1 MTTIKLRLHLKQFS
15 ACPLDLLE
23 IELPPLSATKTQHC
37 CTHLSDNI
45 GMILVDST
53 PVAKSA
59 VNPRDATERLIEMWL
74 HGLSPQTQDQYRR
87 TARRFLA
94 FVNKPL
100 HLVSLADIQG
110 WQLSLS
116 SLSSS
121 SQRTALATIKSLL
134 SFGHKIGVLSEN
146 IGSQMRSPKA
156 RDCLNERILTEL
168 EVSAMIAIETK
179 PRNRAILLLLYSGG
193 LRVSELCAI
202 KWKNLSAR
210 GESGQV
216 TVLGKGQK
224 TRTVLLPA
232 AVWDEVRKLRGN
244 ADNNAP
250 VFCSREGDDLG
261 QHLDRTQVYR
271 IVSAAAIRAGIQG
284 KVSPHWLRH
293 AHASHSLDRG
303 APIHLVQQT
312 LGHASVATTS
322 RYLHARPNDSSA
334 LYLPM

>member
-1 MTTIKLRLHLKQFS
+1 ML
-15 ACPLDLLE
+15 
-23 IELPPLSATKTQHC
+23 
-37 CTHLSDNI
+37 DNI
-45 GMILVDST
+45 GMISVDST
-53 PVAKSA
+53 ELAKSE
-59 VNPRDATERLIEMWL
+59 VKSSDATERLLAMWL
-74 HGLSPQTQDQYRR
+74 HGLSPQTQSQYRR
-87 TARRFLA
+87 TARRFLT

-110 WQLSLS
+110 WQLTQSN
-116 SLSSS
+116 LSSS
-121 SQRTALATIKSLL
+121 SQRTAISAIKSLL
-134 SFGHKIGVLSEN
+134 SFGHKIGVLEN
-146 IGSQMRSPKA
+146 NVGNSMRSPKA
-156 RDCLNERILTEL
+156 QDCLNERILSPD
-168 EVSAMIAIETK
+168 EVASMIREEVNQ
-179 PRNRAILLLLYSGG
+179 RNRLILLLLYSAG
-193 LRVSELCAI
+193 LRVSELCCL
-202 KWKNLSAR
+202 KWKDVKQR

-232 AVWDEVRKLRGN
+232 LVWNEIYSIRGDVD
-244 ADNNAP
+244 ASSP
-250 VFCSREGDDLG
+250 VFQSREGDDDG

-312 LGHASVATTS
+312 LGHSSVATTS
-322 RYLHARPNDSSA
+322 RYLHARPSDSSA

>member
-1 MTTIKLRLHLKQFS
+1 
-15 ACPLDLLE
+15 
-23 IELPPLSATKTQHC
+23 
-37 CTHLSDNI
+37 
-45 GMILVDST
+45 MIPVDST
-53 PVAKSA
+53 EQALSEVKSS
-59 VNPRDATERLIEMWL
+59 DATERLIAMWL
-74 HGLSPQTQDQYRR
+74 HGQSPQTQDQYRR

-110 WQLSLS
+110 WQLSLD

-146 IGSQMRSPKA
+146 VGLSMRSPKA
-156 RDCLNERILTEL
+156 RDCLNERILSL
-168 EVSAMIAIETK
+168 DEVSAMINLETNL
-179 PRNRAILLLLYSGG
+179 RNRLILLLLYSAG
-193 LRVSELCAI
+193 LRVSELCQL
-202 KWKNLSAR
+202 KWLDVKQR

-232 AVWDEVRKLRGN
+232 SVWNEICKHRGDHD
-244 ADNNAP
+244 ANAP
-250 VFCSREGDDLG
+250 VFQSREGDDNG

-271 IVSAAAIRAGIQG
+271 IVALSAIRAGIQG

-303 APIHLVQQT
+303 APIHLVQAT
-312 LGHASVATTS
+312 LKHSSVATTS
-322 RYLHARPNDSSA
+322 RYLHARPSDSSA

>member
-1 MTTIKLRLHLKQFS
+1 M
-15 ACPLDLLE
+15 
-23 IELPPLSATKTQHC
+23 QHNTVIIVPKC
-37 CTHLSDNI
+37 RKMK
-45 GMILVDST
+45 GMISVNST
-53 PVAKSA
+53 PNTKSEAKPS
-59 VNPRDATERLIEMWL
+59 DATERLISMWL
-74 HGLSPQTQDQYRR
+74 HGLSPQTQSCYRR
-87 TARRFLA
+87 TTRRFLS

-110 WQLSLS
+110 WQLTLS
-116 SLSSS
+116 NLSPS

-168 EVSAMIAIETK
+168 EVSAMIDKTTK

-232 AVWDEVRKLRGN
+232 GVWDEVSRLRGT
-244 ADNNAP
+244 ATSDDP

-322 RYLHARPNDSSA
+322 RYLHARPSDSSA